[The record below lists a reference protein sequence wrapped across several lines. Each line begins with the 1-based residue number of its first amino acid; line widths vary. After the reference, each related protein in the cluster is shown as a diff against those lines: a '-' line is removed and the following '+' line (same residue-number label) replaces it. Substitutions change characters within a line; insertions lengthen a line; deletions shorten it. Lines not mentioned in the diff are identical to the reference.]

1 MRRAVTRKKVPRK
14 LEADR
19 SDVKTGGWRN
29 VDKNDTIG
37 KVGDHRW
44 RFGCI
49 NVIGR
54 GIGKLEDM
62 SAV

>member
-1 MRRAVTRKKVPRK
+1 MPRK

-19 SDVKTGGWRN
+19 SDVKTGGWKN
-29 VDKNDTIG
+29 LDKNDTIG